1 MSTHSESTNR
11 DRNRDA
17 ARSRTPSGWWAILRR
32 TVAESQADA
41 ITDRAAALTYYGVLS
56 IFPALIALV
65 SVVGLVGQPATKP
78 LLENVGAFTPG
89 AARDILESAVNGLT
103 HGRSSAGLLFFVG
116 LAAALWAAS
125 GYIAAFMR
133 ASNVVWDV
141 EEGRPITKTL
151 PLRIGMTVL
160 AVVLLA
166 ASAIAVAVTGG
177 VAEKG
182 GKLLGVGGTAVTVW
196 DAAKWPV
203 LVLIASLLFA
213 LLYYAAPN
221 VRHPSFRA
229 ILPGGLVAVLLW
241 IAASGV
247 FAVYVAKFGSYN
259 KTYGSLGAVIVFLVW
274 LWISNIAI
282 LFGAELNAELARERS
297 IAAGAPE
304 DREPYL
310 PPRDEPASH

>member
-17 ARSRTPSGWWAILRR
+17 ARSRTASGWWAILRR

-196 DAAKWPV
+196 DVAKWPV

-274 LWISNIAI
+274 LWLSNIAI

-297 IAAGAPE
+297 IEAGAPE

-310 PPRDEPASH
+310 PPRDEPASR